1 VDPVDP
7 RLYSSVVHQA
17 IGMIRVQCECTI
29 AEAIVKLNLR
39 AHATG
44 VSIDDVAEAVV
55 DRSIRFAD

>member
-17 IGMIRVQCECTI
+17 IGMIRVQCDCTI
-29 AEAIVKLNLR
+29 VQAVVLLNLR
-39 AHATG
+39 AHACG
-44 VSIDDVAEAVV
+44 LSIDDVAEAVV

>member
-17 IGMIRVQCECTI
+17 IGMIRVQCDCSI
-29 AEAIVKLNLR
+29 AQAVVKLNLR
-39 AHATG
+39 AHAAEL
-44 VSIDDVAEAVV
+44 SIDDVAEAVV